1 MKNIPIITRDDMAR
15 CNLTF
20 EPAAAIIAPL
30 TGYGC
35 ADFFRLIASQQ
46 PPGFSLESLK
56 TTTVQPNGCLRGVTQ

>member
-1 MKNIPIITRDDMAR
+1 MKNFPITTKDDMAR

-35 ADFFRLIASQQ
+35 ADSFRLIAAQQ
-46 PPGFSLESLK
+46 PPGFVSRIHDNNKAAERL
-56 TTTVQPNGCLRGVTQ
+56 P